1 MKIIDRKG
9 VSGILDILLLI
20 LLVAGALIYL
30 TIPLWLKGYLDWR
43 EVTSESYYRSML
55 LLLYLAGIPAMAILW
70 QAKRLVHNVNNKQAF
85 IKQNARYLFWI
96 GVSSALIALLFIV
109 FIPQILSIFS
119 VVIVIVFILLS
130 LIGFILAELFSIAV
144 RYKEENELTI

>member
-9 VSGILDILLLI
+9 VSGILNILLLF

-43 EVTSESYYRSML
+43 NVTSQHYFHSML

-70 QAKRLVHNVNNKQAF
+70 QTKRLVHNVNNHRGFVQE
-85 IKQNARYLFWI
+85 NARHLFWI
-96 GVSSALIALLFIV
+96 GISSAVIALLFLF
-109 FIPQILSIFS
+109 FIKQILSIFS

-130 LIGFILAELFSIAV
+130 LVAFVLSALFRIAV